1 MELRG
6 STITG
11 ISKFSKNI
19 NVDNLYLSLCED
31 DIIKFIEYGE
41 KYKGE
46 IDRKNL
52 KKRDKNKKKFF
63 YNQITLHVYLKYL
76 DIDKKI
82 NVKLFNNGS
91 IQMTG
96 LKSIEL
102 GESTI
107 QYLLDKIKGLNSEHE
122 IYITDET
129 KEPLKLLEYYIAMIN
144 TDFDIGFKI
153 NREKLNRYLI
163 SIDIYTSFEPCIYPG
178 VNIKYYY
185 KTGKNNGICNCESVC
200 NGKGKD
206 NCCKKVTIAVFNS
219 GKIIITGGRN
229 MEQCKEAYKFIL
241 NILNDKLKEFED
253 K

>member
-1 MELRG
+1 MELRI

-11 ISKFSKNI
+11 ISKFSKEI
-19 NVDNLYLSLCED
+19 NLDNLYSSFEID

-41 KYKGE
+41 KYMGE

-52 KKRDKNKKKFF
+52 KKREKNKKKFF

-102 GESTI
+102 GESI
-107 QYLLDKIKGLNSEHE
+107 KQYLLQKIISLNSEHE
-122 IYITDET
+122 IYKTDET
-129 KEPLKLLEYYIAMIN
+129 DEHLKLLEYYIAMIN

-153 NREKLNRYLI
+153 NREKLNLYLI